1 MKILAEL
8 NGYYYFVTTIVKE
21 NNISPELPG
30 YCCRCAS
37 FTTTEGFPTVA
48 VSNCYQEFFMKTRF
62 SGKKILD
69 FEDQMILKKL
79 LSDISFQPLM
89 ILLDKISIN
98 IFRMVFLSNESI
110 LVINYLV

>member
-1 MKILAEL
+1 MLFKSEIIPNLHYGINSKEWWAQASPNANNNNISPLYPLRVGMKILAEL
-8 NGYYYFVTTIVKE
+8 NGYYFVTTIVKE

-69 FEDQMILKKL
+69 FE
-79 LSDISFQPLM
+79 
-89 ILLDKISIN
+89 
-98 IFRMVFLSNESI
+98 
-110 LVINYLV
+110 